1 MRYVEF
7 MEIKG
12 GREIANFALD
22 RSTKIFLKVLHVHS
36 IDSFHVQVTSSTRL
50 AIYTNSL
57 SFLRI

>member
-22 RSTKIFLKVLHVHS
+22 RSTKIFLKVLHLHS
-36 IDSFHVQVTSSTRL
+36 IDSFDVQVTILIRL
-50 AIYTNSL
+50 ASYSNS
-57 SFLRI
+57 